1 MAKDIAQF
9 IVKRRT
15 TLFLF
20 IVALFVAKSLHA
32 QSPIP
37 QTAAQLQEER
47 EIQAVNRLLPESLG
61 IFLTLSGSVFTNG
74 LREEFPQSSV
84 FGFVGIPPNV
94 PLLSGTLS
102 YWRIILGTSF
112 YNNLILAEPQNLRLQ
127 PSFGSNIMFG
137 VSVYE
142 ANDANNHSLRIF
154 PEVGMGWYRIKPDL
168 AVYDVRVNFQCGVG
182 ALYSVALFNR
192 NFDGRIVSFSIPI
205 RIDIGYERHYASLPD
220 RLQDKSGLGG
230 VFARLSVGIGG
241 NASKAY

>member
-1 MAKDIAQF
+1 MSILQTPLGDVFQAGFLIKATIIFSLKQRYEQTKNF
-9 IVKRRT
+9 LLLV
-15 TLFLF
+15 TLLF
-20 IVALFVAKSLHA
+20 ASSLRA

-37 QTAAQLQEER
+37 QTAVQLQEER
-47 EIQAVNRLLPESLG
+47 EVQAINRVLPESLG
-61 IFLTLSGSVFTNG
+61 IFVNWRGWVFCNA
-74 LREEFPQSSV
+74 LRAEITQTSA

-94 PLLSGTLS
+94 PLFSGTLY

-112 YNNLILAEPQNLRLQ
+112 YNNLILAEPQNLGLQ

-137 VSVYE
+137 VTVYE

-192 NFDGRIVSFSIPI
+192 NFDGRIYIIV
-205 RIDIGYERHYASLPD
+205 EC
-220 RLQDKSGLGG
+220 
-230 VFARLSVGIGG
+230 ARTFV
-241 NASKAY
+241 